1 MADRRQDARDGDY
14 PRRRTQGK
22 TNTSSREGRSSRTH
36 LQGRG
41 SSRPSGRSHRGA
53 SSSRTSRSGR
63 DERASRTERTG
74 HDERASRT
82 ERTSRSNRDERT
94 SRSSQGERTS
104 RTERSNRAERP
115 SRPERTPRESNSPRA
130 THEPRASRTE
140 RGGRPSRA
148 NASAQSV
155 VSSVVGTVGGA
166 INRINGSSAAAR
178 VDSNRPFVLLLVFV
192 AIAAIFFLRL
202 GYLQVIEASHYSAMA
217 EEARTISF
225 TTTPHR
231 GTIYDR
237 NGTVLAKSVDA
248 TTIYANPAE
257 VTDAA
262 AEAQAIANVIGGD
275 AATYQEL
282 LSKESTTFVYVK
294 RQADVD
300 AAAEVKKLALD
311 GIYFIADTRREYPCG
326 QIGGQVIGY
335 CNVDGEGITGLEL
348 QYNDIL
354 SGTPGT
360 YTAERGEGG
369 LPIPGGVKEETPAVD
384 GQDIMIS
391 LDIELQEY
399 VEDRV
404 AQAAEDMT
412 AGGGSSVVMDA
423 GTGEIYAI
431 ASLPYMDPSDMTN
444 SKSGSDQVKAITQ
457 AFEPGSVFKTVS
469 ATTILEE
476 GAMSPEDTLYCPAVI
491 EADGYKVSDAH
502 ERSDQTFSF
511 RQILDQSS
519 NVGISLSVQKM
530 TDGFT
535 KLYEHI
541 QKYNLCEKTGVDYPG
556 EASGTL
562 QPLENWATITGWNV
576 SFGQGVTVTPLQ
588 LVRFYGALANDGV
601 EVTPHFL
608 VSKPQTGEVPT
619 YDTEDVIENKAA
631 IPTITDM
638 LKSVVTDGT
647 GKNAQIEGYSVAGKT
662 STAEI
667 AEGGVYR
674 QGVYNLCFEG
684 FLPDSSSQLV
694 CFVGL
699 NEVPSQGNVSNVFKD
714 IMAFAIDRYKIQ
726 PE

>member
-1 MADRRQDARDGDY
+1 MSDRRRATNGGGRRDAQR
-14 PRRRTQGK
+14 
-22 TNTSSREGRSSRTH
+22 SRSSRDTRSDASPRDSRRASRAPRETS
-36 LQGRG
+36 GRPSASRSSSRA
-41 SSRPSGRSHRGA
+41 SSRPSSRRPARAQKPSGLSSVAQAVGQAA
-53 SSSRTSRSGR
+53 SGIANAASNVNLPGPLGTLARRADSSR
-63 DERASRTERTG
+63 G
-74 HDERASRT
+74 HA
-82 ERTSRSNRDERT
+82 
-94 SRSSQGERTS
+94 
-104 RTERSNRAERP
+104 
-115 SRPERTPRESNSPRA
+115 
-130 THEPRASRTE
+130 
-140 RGGRPSRA
+140 
-148 NASAQSV
+148 V
-155 VSSVVGTVGGA
+155 V
-166 INRINGSSAAAR
+166 
-178 VDSNRPFVLLLVFV
+178 VLFA
-192 AIAAIFFLRL
+192 AIAAILLCRL
-202 GYLQVIEASHYSAMA
+202 VYLQVIVADHYSAMA

-248 TTIYANPAE
+248 TTVYANPAE
-257 VTDAA
+257 VTDARGEA
-262 AEAQAIANVIGGD
+262 AQIAEVLGGEASD
-275 AATYQEL
+275 YQDL
-282 LSKESTTFVYVK
+282 LSKESSTFVYVK

-300 AAAEVKKLALD
+300 AASKLKKLGLD

-326 QIGGQVIGY
+326 QIGGQIIGY

-360 YTAERGEGG
+360 YSAERGEKG
-369 LPIPGGVKEETPAVD
+369 LPIPGGVKEDTPAVD

-399 VEDRV
+399 VENRV
-404 AQAAEDMT
+404 AEAASDLS
-412 AGGGSSVVMDA
+412 AGGGSSVVMDG
-423 GTGEIYAI
+423 GTGEIYAM
-431 ASLPYMDPSDMTN
+431 ASLPYMDPSDM
-444 SKSGSDQVKAITQ
+444 SSAQASSDQAKPITQ

-469 ATTILEE
+469 ALTVLEE
-476 GAMSPEDTLYCPAVI
+476 GAMTPDDTLYCPAVI

-502 ERSDQTFSF
+502 ERTDQTFSF

-530 TDGFT
+530 DDGFT
-535 KLYEHI
+535 KLYDHI
-541 QKYNLCEKTGVDYPG
+541 KKYNLCEKTGVDYPG

-576 SFGQGVTVTPLQ
+576 SFGQGVAVTPLQ
-588 LVRFYGALANDGV
+588 LVRFYGAIVNDGV

-608 VSKPQTGEVPT
+608 ISKPQTGEVAS
-619 YDTEDVIENKAA
+619 YETEDVIENKAA

-638 LKSVVTDGT
+638 LETVVTDGT
-647 GKNAQIEGYSVAGKT
+647 GKNAQIDGFKVAGKT

-667 AEGGVYR
+667 AENGVYK

-694 CFVGL
+694 CFVGM
-699 NEVPSQGNVSNVFKD
+699 NEVPSQGNVANVFKD
-714 IMAFAIDRYKIQ
+714 IMTCAIDRFKIQ

>member
-1 MADRRQDARDGDY
+1 MADRRRDMRDGDY
-14 PRRRTQGK
+14 SRRREEGRA
-22 TNTSSREGRSSRTH
+22 NTSRSEGRSSRTRS
-36 LQGRG
+36 QGRG
-41 SSRPSGRSHRGA
+41 SSRPGERSHRGS
-53 SSSRTSRSGR
+53 SSSRTSRSSREAGSSRSARDARGARGTR
-63 DERASRTERTG
+63 DERSPRGVA
-74 HDERASRT
+74 
-82 ERTSRSNRDERT
+82 
-94 SRSSQGERTS
+94 SSQSTL
-104 RTERSNRAERP
+104 
-115 SRPERTPRESNSPRA
+115 
-130 THEPRASRTE
+130 
-140 RGGRPSRA
+140 
-148 NASAQSV
+148 
-155 VSSVVGTVGGA
+155 SSIIGTVGAVGGSVGRAVGGA
-166 INRINGSSAAAR
+166 AERINASHTAER
-178 VDSNRPFVLLLVFV
+178 VNSNRPFVLLLIFA

-202 GYLQVIEASHYSAMA
+202 GYLQVIESAHYSAMA

-262 AEAQAIANVIGGD
+262 AEAQAIANVLGGD
-275 AATYQEL
+275 ASTYREL

-311 GIYFIADTRREYPCG
+311 GVYFIADTRREYPCG

-360 YTAERGEGG
+360 YTAERGENG

-391 LDIELQEY
+391 IDIELQEY
-399 VEDRV
+399 VENRV
-404 AQAAEDMT
+404 AEAAEDMT
-412 AGGGSSVVMDA
+412 AAGGSSVVMDA

-431 ASLPYMDPSDMTN
+431 ASLPYMDPSDMT
-444 SKSGSDQVKAITQ
+444 SAKSSSDQVKPITQ

-476 GAMSPEDTLYCPAVI
+476 GAMTPDDTLFCPAVI

-576 SFGQGVTVTPLQ
+576 SFGQGVAVTPLQ

-638 LKSVVTDGT
+638 LKTVVTDGT
-647 GKNAQIEGYSVAGKT
+647 GKNAQIDGYSVAGKT